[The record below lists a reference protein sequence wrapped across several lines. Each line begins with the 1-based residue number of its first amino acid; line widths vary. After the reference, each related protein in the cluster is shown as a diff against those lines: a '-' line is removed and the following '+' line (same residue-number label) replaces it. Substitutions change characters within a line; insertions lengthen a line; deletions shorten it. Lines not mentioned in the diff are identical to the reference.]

1 MISQADQERFF
12 AETTETSSVVG
23 FSAGLDDEPVM
34 HVVDH
39 KTSKDVSI
47 PLTPQTLDELEALIH
62 LYRAWERGTQ
72 CCDRASPT
80 EDMWSGH

>member
-1 MISQADQERFF
+1 MITQADQERFF
-12 AETTETSSVVG
+12 AETTEDSSVIG

-39 KTSKDVSI
+39 RTSRDVSI
-47 PLTPQTLDELEALIH
+47 PITPQTLDELEALIH
-62 LYRAWERGTQ
+62 IYRAWERGAQ
-72 CCDRASPT
+72 SGNRASQA